1 MAGPVPTGGGERT
14 GAHMRLRLT
23 TENSRAATIH
33 AGHGI
38 GRQRARK
45 ISRVGC
51 LTTMVIIGL
60 LTAAGPTAGQEL
72 TRLGLPPAV
81 PIEKAADVILV
92 LKPHAKQSLHMPA
105 TIDRIVDGEI
115 VRVEKG
121 VRPTM
126 IVHTRNTLGSP
137 LEAGVPVKLF
147 LMAFK
152 DGHAHYI
159 IGVFPEGYGG
169 QP

>member
-1 MAGPVPTGGGERT
+1 
-14 GAHMRLRLT
+14 MRISLT
-23 TENSRAATIH
+23 TEDSRAAKIH

-38 GRQRARK
+38 GCQRARK
-45 ISRVGC
+45 VSGVGY
-51 LTTMVIIGL
+51 LTALVIAGL
-60 LTAAGPTAGQEL
+60 LTAVGPTAGQEL
-72 TRLGLPPAV
+72 TRLGHPPAV
-81 PIEKAADVILV
+81 PIEKVADVILV
-92 LKPHAKQSLHMPA
+92 LKPHAKHSLHMPA
-105 TIDRIVDGEI
+105 TIDRLVEGDI

-121 VRPTM
+121 VVPKM

-137 LEAGVPVKLF
+137 LEADVPVKLF

-159 IGVFPEGYGG
+159 IGVFPEGYRG

>member
-1 MAGPVPTGGGERT
+1 M
-14 GAHMRLRLT
+14 T
-23 TENSRAATIH
+23 T
-33 AGHGI
+33 
-38 GRQRARK
+38 
-45 ISRVGC
+45 
-51 LTTMVIIGL
+51 LVIAGL

-72 TRLGLPPAV
+72 TRLGHPPAV
-81 PIEKAADVILV
+81 PTEKVADVILV
-92 LKPHAKQSLHMPA
+92 LKPHAKHSLHMPA
-105 TIDRIVDGEI
+105 TVDRLVEGDI

-121 VRPTM
+121 VVP
-126 IVHTRNTLGSP
+126 TLGSP
-137 LEAGVPVKLF
+137 LEVDVPVKLF